1 MNEEYLYCHLR
12 LSLLCILTCVTN
24 DDVFEQVGVGHLG
37 VGI

>member
-12 LSLLCILTCVTN
+12 LYYTILTCVTN

-37 VGI
+37 VGV